1 MVDAQHRTVIAQI
14 ALTFEQKPA
23 SRRSSADRF
32 SLPGGVESPASI
44 SPHACWF
51 CIDRQTSLV

>member
-1 MVDAQHRTVIAQI
+1 MVDAQHHTVIAQI

-32 SLPGGVESPASI
+32 SLPGGV
-44 SPHACWF
+44 
-51 CIDRQTSLV
+51 